1 MRGQNPFHC
10 SSLFLLY
17 RGEFS
22 NTKLLSL
29 MKASAVLI
37 ADVLYSCP
45 LLPPSP
51 VFFGGKL
58 LLAVSALAAV
68 DMANANHLLV
78 LHACSSRGYIFLL
91 GQSGEPEQ
99 GYLAG
104 VERARRLGWGLLDCA
119 EHTNCHS
126 NSWEPVMIGN
136 TI

>member
-29 MKASAVLI
+29 VKASAMLI

-51 VFFGGKL
+51 VFFGSKL

-68 DMANANHLLV
+68 DVANGKPAAFI
-78 LHACSSRGYIFLL
+78 ACL
-91 GQSGEPEQ
+91 
-99 GYLAG
+99 
-104 VERARRLGWGLLDCA
+104 
-119 EHTNCHS
+119 
-126 NSWEPVMIGN
+126 
-136 TI
+136 